1 MRPLEIERAL
11 EEWKLIEPPEVLV
24 AVIDGV
30 LLFSFFF
37 LTILLFL
44 LGKVGNNLL
53 SSSGR

>member
-30 LLFSFFF
+30 LLFSFFIF
-37 LTILLFL
+37 DNFVVLVRQGGQQVT
-44 LGKVGNNLL
+44 V
-53 SSSGR
+53 

>member
-30 LLFSFFF
+30 LLFSFLFF
-37 LTILLFL
+37 DNFVVLVRQ
-44 LGKVGNNLL
+44 GGQQVPV
-53 SSSGR
+53 

>member
-30 LLFSFFF
+30 LLFSFSILPF
-37 LTILLFL
+37 LLFL
-44 LGKVGNNLL
+44 LGKVGNKLL
-53 SSSGR
+53 FS

>member
-30 LLFSFFF
+30 LLFSSSF

-44 LGKVGNNLL
+44 LGKVGNKLL
-53 SSSGR
+53 FS

>member
-30 LLFSFFF
+30 LFIFFF
-37 LTILLFL
+37 IFDNFVVLVRQGGQQIT
-44 LGKVGNNLL
+44 V
-53 SSSGR
+53 